1 MSHFKNKFDFPLN
14 KIYDNYLE
22 IKEKG
27 REGVSVIHPAL
38 KNGLI
43 ISVHLYV
50 ENVDAIHKQAV
61 ENGAIVYFEPEDMP
75 YNDRQS
81 GIIDPSGNYWWISKR
96 LKQADYE
103 V

>member
-22 IKEKG
+22 IKEK
-27 REGVSVIHPAL
+27 E
-38 KNGLI
+38 LI

-50 ENVDAIHKQAV
+50 ENVDAIHKQAI

-103 V
+103 E